1 MLELKNVRYGNGSVR
16 FFAEVE
22 PTPTTTETR
31 DNITINNMGQPGTP
45 ARYEVT
51 YMIATEFEMDGVE
64 IRNTFHWDVALTGV
78 NREDSYVGI
87 EAAGARQLAPML
99 RAVADQIEK
108 EVAEFDERL
117 AAKLAAMKSD

>member
-1 MLELKNVRYGNGSVR
+1 MMIELKQVRYGNGSVR

-22 PTPTTTETR
+22 PTPTTSETHG
-31 DNITINNMGQPGTP
+31 NVTVNNMGKPGSP

-51 YMIATEFEMDGVE
+51 YMISSDFEMEGVE
-64 IRNTFHWDVALTGV
+64 VNNVFHWTVALTGV
-78 NREDSYVGI
+78 HRDDPYAGI

-108 EVAEFDERL
+108 EVAEFDAEL
-117 AAKLAAMKSD
+117 AAKEAD